1 MGAKHFESGFK
12 IGCPSPLLGLPKRLG
27 REPPLATI
35 RAMVSLTKRIASAT
49 VLQIRAAVAKE
60 AGQDRTRVV
69 NKVRHILR
77 RHNLHWEMP
86 TKKFPSKSGLAWLKQ
101 CAEPGG
107 ENRSLLIK
115 PLFHRYQSRL
125 GWRQKVSLDGTPRFT
140 CGAGLLKLHS

>member
-1 MGAKHFESGFK
+1 M
-12 IGCPSPLLGLPKRLG
+12 
-27 REPPLATI
+27 
-35 RAMVSLTKRIASAT
+35 
-49 VLQIRAAVAKE
+49 
-60 AGQDRTRVV
+60 V

-101 CAEPGG
+101 CANPGG
-107 ENRSLLIK
+107 KPFLPIK

-125 GWRQKVSLDGTPRFT
+125 GRRQKVSLDGTPRFT